1 MVEVIEHRANAL
13 RHKRNP
19 PRAAGGAA
27 RADPV
32 WPPAVGVP
40 SPECPFCGEN
50 DGEVVS
56 CPGCQVCAH
65 AHCRELVGATC
76 PLCDGGGGQDG
87 GGEGGDGGED
97 GEGGAQAATGEAAGG
112 KTSTWREA
120 KVALAGHMLE
130 VDPVI
135 FAPLDGNDDGNDDAA
150 LGMLFDQPAEFLEA
164 YTRASS
170 ASGYTATTHNEKAE
184 LAEVMVLA
192 LQFYK
197 GEVSQ
202 PPRPSAQHKAVYA
215 GDARRFHWVNQK
227 PFCAEFLCRDID
239 VCGDLQ
245 IQREFTPDGK
255 KGSSHMGFEKLWEA
269 LQETTM
275 ELSKIA
281 VKNRLKTAQHVRA
294 WQWLHQT
301 LEGET
306 NLSASQWLE
315 EASSAAASPA
325 AGAPSS
331 DPEGT
336 PSGDGG
342 GSAVPR
348 SLA

>member
-1 MVEVIEHRANAL
+1 
-13 RHKRNP
+13 
-19 PRAAGGAA
+19 
-27 RADPV
+27 
-32 WPPAVGVP
+32 
-40 SPECPFCGEN
+40 
-50 DGEVVS
+50 
-56 CPGCQVCAH
+56 
-65 AHCRELVGATC
+65 
-76 PLCDGGGGQDG
+76 
-87 GGEGGDGGED
+87 
-97 GEGGAQAATGEAAGG
+97 
-112 KTSTWREA
+112 
-120 KVALAGHMLE
+120 
-130 VDPVI
+130 
-135 FAPLDGNDDGNDDAA
+135 
-150 LGMLFDQPAEFLEA
+150 
-164 YTRASS
+164 
-170 ASGYTATTHNEKAE
+170 
-184 LAEVMVLA
+184 MVLA
-192 LQFYK
+192 LQFCK

-202 PPRPSAQHKAVYA
+202 PPRPSAQRKAVYA

-255 KGSSHMGFEKLWEA
+255 KGSSHKGFEKLWEA

-301 LEGET
+301 LKGET

-331 DPEGT
+331 DGGRGGGNADVQATLPRSPPPPAAQVPAAPVHGKRPALPGEAPAAKRRRDPEGT